1 MHSLVTVDGDYSAL
15 LRTKG
20 SLGLQSP
27 RLSSH
32 IADSLPAQTI
42 STYRILSMPVCNNAE
57 GINVEIKVCCFD
69 RLQSYNIYA
78 RKKLVSTYQEL
89 DFKKE
94 CIL

>member
-1 MHSLVTVDGDYSAL
+1 MHSLVPVDGDYSAP
-15 LRTKG
+15 LRAKG

-32 IADSLPAQTI
+32 ITDSLPAQTI

-57 GINVEIKVCCFD
+57 GINVEMKVCCLIGFNPTTYT
-69 RLQSYNIYA
+69 LE
-78 RKKLVSTYQEL
+78 KKLVSTYQEL

-94 CIL
+94 RIL